1 MIYDRLGNRIQT
13 GSILLSVNIGE
24 MIVVYRME
32 REHDIYTLNCVVFES
47 VRSAAWVNEELEFYA
62 RHGKF
67 SKHLE
72 VLYDLR

>member
-32 REHDIYTLNCVVFES
+32 RDYDVYTLNCVVFES
-47 VRSAAWVNEELEFYA
+47 VRSAAWVNEEMEVYA
-62 RHGKF
+62 WHGKF
-67 SKHLE
+67 SRHWE
-72 VLYDLR
+72 VLR

>member
-24 MIVVYRME
+24 MVVVERME
-32 REHDIYTLNCVVFES
+32 RDYDIYTLKCVIFES
-47 VRSAAWVNEELEFYA
+47 VRSAVWLDREMEVYAW
-62 RHGKF
+62 HSKF
-67 SKHLE
+67 SKHWE

>member
-24 MIVVYRME
+24 MVVVERME
-32 REHDIYTLNCVVFES
+32 REHDIHTLNCVVFES
-47 VRSAAWVNEELEFYA
+47 VRSAAWLNREMEAYVW
-62 RHGKF
+62 HGKF
-67 SKHLE
+67 SKHWE